1 MGAATVSVDEFQA
14 LEQKVLQTV
23 ELIKKEREARTS
35 AESARAS
42 AEIARA
48 SAEAAMSSAE
58 AALAAAQGEIAALEQ
73 RLQTAAY
80 ALSEVESLHRERV
93 AVRQRVERML
103 ATMDELL

>member
-42 AEIARA
+42 AEAR
-48 SAEAAMSSAE
+48 
-58 AALAAAQGEIAALEQ
+58 
-73 RLQTAAY
+73 
-80 ALSEVESLHRERV
+80 VRV
-93 AVRQRVERML
+93 RRPQ
-103 ATMDELL
+103 